1 MLTRPAT
8 AIEIFGSRPAA
19 SKHRSRKSIA
29 CAYTSVCVASGPNT
43 PSNVYV
49 LDAACAAPVVAPGFP
64 PETALACEDA
74 PGPLAGS
81 GAATTISRRDGFA
94 VTATAAFEARSA
106 AFNGL
111 RVERRAVGQ
120 SRTFP

>member
-1 MLTRPAT
+1 
-8 AIEIFGSRPAA
+8 
-19 SKHRSRKSIA
+19 
-29 CAYTSVCVASGPNT
+29 
-43 PSNVYV
+43 VYV
-49 LDAACAAPVVAPGFP
+49 LDANAFACAAPAVCA
-64 PETALACEDA
+64 DA
-74 PGPLAGS
+74 GPLLGS
-81 GAATTISRRDGFA
+81 GVATTISRRDGFA

>member
-1 MLTRPAT
+1 L
-8 AIEIFGSRPAA
+8 
-19 SKHRSRKSIA
+19 
-29 CAYTSVCVASGPNT
+29 
-43 PSNVYV
+43 
-49 LDAACAAPVVAPGFP
+49 
-64 PETALACEDA
+64 
-74 PGPLAGS
+74 GS
-81 GAATTISRRDGFA
+81 GVATTISRRDGFA